1 MKKCPQCER
10 MLPDDA
16 KQCTYCG
23 EELDDVVS
31 QPASQEPQEDVEI
44 QEEPLEDVQE
54 VAQEEAPK
62 QPQPARKTVS
72 AAAPKQERPAT
83 NTNMLY
89 GIIAFLAALLVC
101 GGVFWFMSQD
111 KGSPTEEPVTGQVIE
126 APAEEAVTEEAMT
139 EEPLP
144 NDGYSQANP
153 VNDDGPV
160 ADEDDTGCT
169 LGKVMVTGENVRLRT
184 SPEINNHNILK
195 DKKGKNLHPKKGQ
208 VLECIDAEGDFYF
221 VYFNDMPCYISKQFT
236 KFVE

>member
-111 KGSPTEEPVTGQVIE
+111 KGSQT
-126 APAEEAVTEEAMT
+126 
-139 EEPLP
+139 
-144 NDGYSQANP
+144 
-153 VNDDGPV
+153 
-160 ADEDDTGCT
+160 
-169 LGKVMVTGENVRLRT
+169 
-184 SPEINNHNILK
+184 
-195 DKKGKNLHPKKGQ
+195 
-208 VLECIDAEGDFYF
+208 
-221 VYFNDMPCYISKQFT
+221 
-236 KFVE
+236 